1 MSSETLHL
9 QFWKMRDI
17 KKKKTVSCQEF
28 CRELVVMAA
37 ASSKPEMTCFF
48 FLLYFLSVKYIYIY
62 ISLYIYRCI
71 YRYVCITTIGACGCA
86 KYTRCKRRETRRQ
99 ENKKKKR
106 RWNPLKKKR
115 KEKAIVK
122 LGVNRGRH
130 CASRETRKNKIIIVI
145 NRVSDEEK
153 KKRLICTLK

>member
-1 MSSETLHL
+1 M
-9 QFWKMRDI
+9 
-17 KKKKTVSCQEF
+17 
-28 CRELVVMAA
+28 
-37 ASSKPEMTCFF
+37 
-48 FLLYFLSVKYIYIY
+48 
-62 ISLYIYRCI
+62 
-71 YRYVCITTIGACGCA
+71 CITTIGACGCA

-99 ENKKKKR
+99 ENNNKKKEGEIHSR
-106 RWNPLKKKR
+106 KKR

-153 KKRLICTLK
+153 KNGSFVP